1 MYFSEAANE
10 EKPQDLSGRPPS
22 SSGKP
27 SMTSG
32 FAQDHDYNSD
42 LKDLMSPNLNLGL
55 PTNRPQIIVS
65 PRKSAAGEGGNANL
79 TTPAISEPAQDFVST
94 SSGST
99 FANALSGSSS
109 GWSVIVHAG
118 SSLVSFNIF
127 QKSPRVGRSLSG
139 LPEDCVQ
146 ILDDYVI

>member
-1 MYFSEAANE
+1 MYVSEAANE
-10 EKPQDLSGRPPS
+10 EKPQDLSGRALDHRPPS

-27 SMTSG
+27 DMTSG

-65 PRKSAAGEGGNANL
+65 PRKSAAGDGSNANL
-79 TTPAISEPAQDFVST
+79 TAPAVSEPSQDFVST
-94 SSGST
+94 SST
-99 FANALSGSSS
+99 FASTLSGSSS

-118 SSLVSFNIF
+118 SSLVSSFNLF
-127 QKSPRVGRSLSG
+127 
-139 LPEDCVQ
+139 
-146 ILDDYVI
+146 